1 MKKMSFIKD
10 YKDNHILRK
19 SYCELANNIF
29 GIDFNEYYEK
39 GFWSNK
45 YVPFSYVYENQVIA
59 NVSVNILDLIVR
71 GEKKKALQIGT
82 VMTDLNYRKQGLAT
96 DLMNKV
102 LDDYRDSYDFMY
114 LFANKN
120 VLDFYPKFGFSVVE
134 ENEFYIDFFF
144 KKSIYEVIHKLD
156 ISNINQR
163 NFVYQFVL
171 KRLPNSKTFS
181 TLNAEGIFMFYCL
194 NVFPNSIYYLEKE
207 DVIIVFKKDQEQLHI
222 FDIVSKK
229 EVEIEN
235 ILHKIA
241 DSSIQKVIFH
251 YTPEYK
257 GIVLHN
263 KVFHGSEILFVKS
276 FDDNEFPL
284 DFRHPIM
291 SQA

>member
-134 ENEFYIDFFF
+134 ENEFYIDF
-144 KKSIYEVIHKLD
+144 
-156 ISNINQR
+156 
-163 NFVYQFVL
+163 
-171 KRLPNSKTFS
+171 
-181 TLNAEGIFMFYCL
+181 
-194 NVFPNSIYYLEKE
+194 
-207 DVIIVFKKDQEQLHI
+207 
-222 FDIVSKK
+222 
-229 EVEIEN
+229 
-235 ILHKIA
+235 
-241 DSSIQKVIFH
+241 SSRKYI
-251 YTPEYK
+251 
-257 GIVLHN
+257 
-263 KVFHGSEILFVKS
+263 
-276 FDDNEFPL
+276 
-284 DFRHPIM
+284 
-291 SQA
+291 

>member
-1 MKKMSFIKD
+1 MREMSFIKG

-29 GIDFNEYYEK
+29 CINFNEYYDK

-82 VMTDLNYRKQGLAT
+82 VMTHLNYRKQGFAA

-102 LDDYRDSYDFMY
+102 LNDYSDSYDFMY

-134 ENEFYIDFFF
+134 EKEFYIDFFF
-144 KKSIYEVIHKLD
+144 KKNIDEVIHKLD

-163 NFVYQFVL
+163 NFIHQFVS
-171 KRLPNSKTFS
+171 KRIPNSKVFS

-207 DVIIVFKKDQEQLHI
+207 DVIIVFEKNQEQLHI

-235 ILHKIA
+235 ILYKIA

-251 YTPEYK
+251 YTPDYS
-257 GIVLHN
+257 GIHLHN
-263 KVFHGSEILFVKS
+263 KVFDGSEILFVKS
-276 FDDNEFPL
+276 SEGNEFPL